1 MDDILLIRRKMRCSF
16 YNIFQQMRYETAKI
30 FKVFAFL
37 TRGELCIDRISIS
50 VYCFYRAFLYMVRKA
65 LAGQ

>member
-1 MDDILLIRRKMRCSF
+1 MLILQF
-16 YNIFQQMRYETAKI
+16 FQQMRYETAKI

-37 TRGELCIDRISIS
+37 TRGELCIDRIS
-50 VYCFYRAFLYMVRKA
+50 VPVCCFYRAFLYLVRKA